1 MLERFSIHDDIAGFY
16 RENGYVVL
24 TDLHS
29 TGEVVRAREEVF
41 ALFARRF
48 ADINEEGLS
57 EERLLEHFYDSE
69 RDRWRECA
77 RRMWDLLGVYS
88 LAAGPA
94 VTSVLH
100 TLGLGEPIISTRPE
114 VRTDMPGDEQYMQP
128 WHQDWRYGQG
138 SANAVTIWTPLRD
151 VGVENGTIDVM
162 PRTHL
167 LGYLETEER
176 SNPRRFSI
184 VDPLID
190 DIPYEP
196 AEMRLG
202 EAIVFS
208 QLLVHRS
215 GMNTSG
221 RARVTIQTRFSDAA
235 EPEFV
240 RNGFPTPQSS
250 ALVWDAPPSRE
261 VAEAVFAAAG
271 GGR

>member
-1 MLERFSIHDDIAGFY
+1 MLERFSINDDIAGFY

-29 TGEVVRAREEVF
+29 DDEVVRAREEVF

-48 ADINEEGLS
+48 ADLNADDLR
-57 EERLLEHFYDSE
+57 EERLLEHYYESE

-88 LAAGPA
+88 LAASPA
-94 VTSVLH
+94 VNQVLR
-100 TLGLGEPIISTRPE
+100 TLGLREPIISTRPE
-114 VRTDMPGDEQYMQP
+114 VRTDMPGDQQYMQP

-167 LGYLETEER
+167 LGYLETEELTD
-176 SNPRRFSI
+176 PRRFSI

-190 DIPYEP
+190 DLPYEP

-215 GMNTSG
+215 GFNRSG

-240 RNGFPTPQSS
+240 RNGYPTPQGS
-250 ALVWDAPPSRE
+250 ALVWDAPPSRAD
-261 VAEAVFAAAG
+261 AEAVFAAAG
-271 GGR
+271 DGR